1 MAIYIFFDFHKTLT
15 ATSEF
20 GTTIRWR
27 CNWHA
32 YNTDGYINFAEY
44 SQQMAYQTKQAEQ
57 ETYEQARRGNQAEA
71 QRSNYKADAL
81 RGLTGETRRNDN
93 FDDLYANYGRY

>member
-1 MAIYIFFDFHKTLT
+1 MYLFFFLHRWH
-15 ATSEF
+15 
-20 GTTIRWR
+20 TIKI
-27 CNWHA
+27 
-32 YNTDGYINFAEY
+32 DGFINFAEY

-57 ETYEQARRGNQAEA
+57 ETYEQARRGNAAEA

-81 RGLTGETRRNDN
+81 RGLSGETRRADN

>member
-1 MAIYIFFDFHKTLT
+1 MAVQWRN
-15 ATSEF
+15 
-20 GTTIRWR
+20 TI
-27 CNWHA
+27 
-32 YNTDGYINFAEY
+32 DGYINFAEY

-81 RGLTGETRRNDN
+81 RGLSGETRRADN
-93 FDDLYANYGRY
+93 FDDLYANYGHY